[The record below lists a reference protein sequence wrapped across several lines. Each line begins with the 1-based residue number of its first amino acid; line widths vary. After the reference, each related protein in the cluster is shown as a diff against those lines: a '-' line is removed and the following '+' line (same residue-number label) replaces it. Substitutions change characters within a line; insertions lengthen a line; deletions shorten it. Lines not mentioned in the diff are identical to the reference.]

1 MLKRYPQR
9 GLFIYDV
16 ADDIIKDIMAH
27 LVQRFY
33 LLSKKQHTTVQCY
46 ENNGSWIDSEPSVK
60 GGGFI
65 CGKDIPMC
73 CISQLVAK
81 KNPGEPITKHVRM
94 RSRDL
99 LESTIRGTVRK
110 EYGALYR
117 MVDRLDGTRI
127 CHGKEEQ
134 FNTFGLSRGAAVAC
148 KFGLDACLVSW
159 EGMLSDTVFN
169 SVSVDNYLPLS
180 FDSFRLRKPLERC
193 VCNIA
198 GKHCAPR
205 AQARARRRNALQKI
219 GIEKPAQSNSIS
231 LEGLYRENHFSDDP
245 VELNVE
251 ADMVTFRSRAA
262 ATGPASFQVIEGR
275 FPAPRAA
282 TYHDARIYDHDALFD
297 VSFLFGVGCFTSE
310 TAT

>member
-33 LLSKKQHTTVQCY
+33 LLLKKQHTTVQCY

-60 GGGFI
+60 GGAFI

-73 CISQLVAK
+73 CISQLAAK

-99 LESTIRGTVRK
+99 LEFTIRGTVRK
-110 EYGALYR
+110 EYGALCR
-117 MVDRLDGTRI
+117 MVDRLDGTPI

-148 KFGLDACLVSW
+148 KFGLQVRPGCL
-159 EGMLSDTVFN
+159 
-169 SVSVDNYLPLS
+169 P
-180 FDSFRLRKPLERC
+180 
-193 VCNIA
+193 
-198 GKHCAPR
+198 
-205 AQARARRRNALQKI
+205 
-219 GIEKPAQSNSIS
+219 GIVGGHAVGY
-231 LEGLYRENHFSDDP
+231 GL
-245 VELNVE
+245 
-251 ADMVTFRSRAA
+251 
-262 ATGPASFQVIEGR
+262 
-275 FPAPRAA
+275 
-282 TYHDARIYDHDALFD
+282 
-297 VSFLFGVGCFTSE
+297 
-310 TAT
+310 